1 LGSVFPFP
9 GEFEG
14 LLGWACCVDCS
25 AVAHGEGAQSQIG
38 RVWGGWAWGLEVV
51 GLVWEMVMSPF
62 WRKVMYDGNDMLCF
76 DVCWFGVWIGLLSR
90 LGRVSFLIVPILNHC
105 R

>member
-25 AVAHGEGAQSQIG
+25 ADAQGEGAESQIG
-38 RVWGGWAWGLEVV
+38 RVWGGWERGLEVV
-51 GLVWEMVMSPF
+51 GLVWEMVKIGDEAF
-62 WRKVMYDGNDMLCF
+62 WCMTVMNALF
-76 DVCWFGVWIGLLSR
+76 DVCWLGVWVAFLSAWKR
-90 LGRVSFLIVPILNHC
+90 FFSHC
-105 R
+105 SYF